1 MPLPARDRC
10 GHHSAYHLHHVP
22 AAMTELGLLV
32 LAATLSP
39 GPNNLLLLQHG
50 AAHGFRAGLPAC
62 LGIVAGGGAM
72 LVVAW
77 GVLTASGPAAGKA
90 APWLAAAGALVM
102 LVMAAGMWQ
111 DRTPGT
117 PDAAPPRFW
126 TMALFQ
132 ALNPKAWAFL
142 ASLGTLGVA
151 GAGTGL
157 GRTLLVFATVSLAC
171 SCLWLAAGGRLRR
184 WLPGQRRQ
192 RLFNRGMAMVLAA
205 MAVHLCVQA
214 WSH

>member
-10 GHHSAYHLHHVP
+10 GDHSGDHLHHVP

-72 LVVAW
+72 LAAAW
-77 GVLTASGPAAGKA
+77 SMLAASGPAAARA
-90 APWLAAAGALVM
+90 APWLAAAGALVL
-102 LVMAAGMWQ
+102 LVMAASMWR
-111 DRTPGT
+111 DRG
-117 PDAAPPRFW
+117 PDVAEAVPPRLLA
-126 TMALFQ
+126 MALFQ

-142 ASLGTLGVA
+142 ASLATLGVA
-151 GAGTGL
+151 GADTGL

-214 WSH
+214 WSR